1 MNSYRLVKPYSFLL
15 SIIRYNHRTVPYPD
29 ITHPEQTIRI
39 PGTNEEKLALP
50 LERPRFIDEYSLTG
64 PPTGRIYEKIP
75 FKYRVEK
82 GRAYLY
88 CSCGWANTQPFCDGM
103 CKHKQ
108 KMFGG
113 VIPIVISSTSMQRA
127 EQIMSQSTNKPDYD
141 QFNDDV
147 DDDELCRACD
157 ELENV
162 SQQLQSQQN
171 DSNNIEST
179 DNLSPNSLGSLKRKR
194 HGVSTTPNERR
205 AIIRKH

>member
-1 MNSYRLVKPYSFLL
+1 MTDNQ
-15 SIIRYNHRTVPYPD
+15 
-29 ITHPEQTIRI
+29 ITTS
-39 PGTNEEKLALP
+39 TTFMTASNK
-50 LERPRFIDEYSLTG
+50 
-64 PPTGRIYEKIP
+64 
-75 FKYRVEK
+75 
-82 GRAYLY
+82 
-88 CSCGWANTQPFCDGM
+88 
-103 CKHKQ
+103 
-108 KMFGG
+108 
-113 VIPIVISSTSMQRA
+113 PIVISSTSIQRA